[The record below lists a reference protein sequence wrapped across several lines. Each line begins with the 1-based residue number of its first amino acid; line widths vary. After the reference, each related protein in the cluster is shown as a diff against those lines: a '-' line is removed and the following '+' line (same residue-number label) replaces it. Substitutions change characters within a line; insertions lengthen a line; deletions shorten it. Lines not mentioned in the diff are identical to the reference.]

1 MKISIKNIEFLD
13 DRNLVRKVEGVG
25 GGISGKILIHDG
37 AFEKIISLDNLFVAW
52 QIYRKGK
59 RRRPD
64 VQKFEFHL
72 EDNIFELHEELQV
85 GRYHPGSYQQFRVT
99 DPKPRIISK
108 ALVRDRLLHQAIYQ
122 ILYPAFDQM
131 FIFDSYSCRNYKGT
145 HRAFKRVVAS
155 ARKISRNYTAPC
167 WALKMDIKKFFDSI
181 DHEILLGL
189 LAPRIDDERLMI
201 LLKMII
207 KSFSIIPGKGM
218 PLGNLTSQIFAN
230 IYLNKL
236 DQFIK
241 HTLRVKYYI
250 RYCDD
255 FVMVGSDKQLLVGVV
270 EQISAFLESRL
281 KLSFH
286 QDKIV
291 IRKLRQGIDFVG
303 YVALPHHR
311 VLRTRTKRRM
321 LRRVNEQNIASY
333 RGLLQHCDGYKLMRR
348 IDEDIFS

>member
-1 MKISIKNIEFLD
+1 M
-13 DRNLVRKVEGVG
+13 
-25 GGISGKILIHDG
+25 IHDG

-218 PLGNLTSQIFAN
+218 PLGNLT
-230 IYLNKL
+230 
-236 DQFIK
+236 
-241 HTLRVKYYI
+241 
-250 RYCDD
+250 
-255 FVMVGSDKQLLVGVV
+255 
-270 EQISAFLESRL
+270 FLESRL